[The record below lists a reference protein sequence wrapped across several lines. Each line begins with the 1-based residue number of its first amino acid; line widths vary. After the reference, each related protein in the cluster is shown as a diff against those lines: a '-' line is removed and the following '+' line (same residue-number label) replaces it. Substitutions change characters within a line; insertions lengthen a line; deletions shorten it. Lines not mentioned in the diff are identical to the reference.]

1 MNERRRSNRIPMSEP
16 CVVAMEGREIP
27 TMLENLSDEGA
38 LLRID
43 GAAGGAVSSDDL
55 GYEGTFLVS
64 SFTPARR
71 YSGEVIRLFFRDGNA
86 FIAMRFWR
94 PFQEVS

>member
-1 MNERRRSNRIPMSEP
+1 MIERRRSDRVPMSEP
-16 CVVAMEGREIP
+16 CVIAMEGREIP
-27 TMLENLSDEGA
+27 TLLENLSEEGA
-38 LLRID
+38 LLRVD
-43 GAAGGAVSSDDL
+43 AAAGGAVSSDDL
-55 GYEGTFLVS
+55 GYEGTFLVT

-94 PFQEVS
+94 PFLEVP